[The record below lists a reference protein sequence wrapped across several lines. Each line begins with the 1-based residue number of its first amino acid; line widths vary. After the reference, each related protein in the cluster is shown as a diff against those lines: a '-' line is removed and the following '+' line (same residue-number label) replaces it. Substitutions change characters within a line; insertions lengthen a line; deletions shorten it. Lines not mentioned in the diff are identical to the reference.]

1 MAKNIA
7 QLMVDTLVQAGVERV
22 YGLPGDSLNGF
33 TDSIRKQK
41 KPYLNGLRQSAW
53 NALWLANNA
62 DSCLRQQKKRNSRQ
76 NFQSAA
82 SLILMSMPPKPPER
96 LAEILQEILALS
108 DSRATSQSE
117 SAGGSDPT
125 KNSDAHGVEEQSQR
139 RDEEDKNRRAP

>member
-1 MAKNIA
+1 MHGII
-7 QLMVDTLVQAGVERV
+7 LL
-22 YGLPGDSLNGF
+22 LGDRTHLIFGYYREAAA
-33 TDSIRKQK
+33 TRPLE
-41 KPYLNGLRQSAW
+41 PYLNGLRQSAW

-117 SAGGSDPT
+117 SASGSDPT

>member
-1 MAKNIA
+1 MRRDCI
-7 QLMVDTLVQAGVERV
+7 VENPTRP
-22 YGLPGDSLNGF
+22 LE
-33 TDSIRKQK
+33 
-41 KPYLNGLRQSAW
+41 PYLNGLRQSAW

-108 DSRATSQSE
+108 DSRAASQSE
-117 SAGGSDPT
+117 SASGSDPT
-125 KNSDAHGVEEQSQR
+125 KNSDAHGVEEQSRR